1 MGHPGSRSAQL
12 HVSGRTAT
20 LAGPPRERARFQ
32 ALRLLGLVGTMLI
45 ALGAV
50 GGGALPVVDNPWFR
64 GPLGALMSPMMIA
77 SSSLVLVGTGCL
89 VAAWLCMAPFVG
101 ASAGPPRIVAPV
113 VLRTFIAWV
122 LPLMATTP
130 LFTQDIYS
138 YLANG
143 SIVRQGLDP
152 YSAGPVELLG
162 VDHHLARSVPF
173 IWAHSPSP
181 YGPVALGIAGAISSL
196 TGDSIFWGV
205 LDHRVV
211 SVAGIIAA
219 AWGIAALARRC
230 GVAVPAALW
239 LGVLNPLTVL
249 HLVGG
254 IHNEA
259 VMMGFVLVGFEVGLR
274 GIDALPRTRGWVL
287 VAASGVLLSCAGLV
301 KVSGFVGLG
310 FTGMAL
316 ARALRIDGRLRGP
329 AALGAAA
336 AVQAAALLATS
347 VAVSLGTGIGFGWVT
362 GQGGAASIRSW
373 LSLTTDIGVAG
384 GALGMLLGLGDHTG
398 AMLTVTRSAGLAVA
412 AAFMA
417 RMLWATYRGAIHPVG
432 GLGVATLVLVIL
444 FPVVHPW
451 YPLWAIL
458 PMAAWANRLFF
469 RASVAG
475 YSALVSFLV
484 LPRGLR
490 LQPPAIATIY
500 GCAIV
505 GFALLVACVWLV
517 FRVRGRAGSTL
528 KVHE

>member
-50 GGGALPVVDNPWFR
+50 GGGALPVVENPWFR

-101 ASAGPPRIVAPV
+101 ASAGPPRIDAPV

-122 LPLMATTP
+122 LPLMATAP

-211 SVAGIIAA
+211 SVAGILAA

-239 LGVLNPLTVL
+239 LDPVRFNFYYGSLTVFT
-249 HLVGG
+249 V
-254 IHNEA
+254 A
-259 VMMGFVLVGFEVGLR
+259 
-274 GIDALPRTRGWVL
+274 L
-287 VAASGVLLSCAGLV
+287 VATDLWWKRPERAAEWLPAGLLTGLAAAITLRPLIFAV
-301 KVSGFVGLG
+301 YFLLRKDTKAAAWMAGGFAVPTL
-310 FTGMAL
+310 
-316 ARALRIDGRLRGP
+316 I
-329 AALGAAA
+329 AAA
-336 AVQAAALLATS
+336 ARPEMSWRYFTDYLFHLDSRVALDQA
-347 VAVSLGTGIGFGWVT
+347 
-362 GQGGAASIRSW
+362 QN
-373 LSLTTDIGVAG
+373 LSLT
-384 GALGMLLGLGDHTG
+384 GAVKRFAPEASQQVLWLVL
-398 AMLTVTRSAGLAVA
+398 AAAVA
-412 AAFMA
+412 AALVWAAKAFVAAGEDAMA
-417 RMLWATYRGAIHPVG
+417 YVCLALVPLLCGPVSLPYSWAWMLPALVVVFEFAVRTRDEWMLLVGLLYLAFTTVFVPHSQFKNMDRIVDRDRVLGDWVMSSVVWGYRQTEREPRRH
-432 GLGVATLVLVIL
+432 
-444 FPVVHPW
+444 
-451 YPLWAIL
+451 
-458 PMAAWANRLFF
+458 ANRPIARPNQTLE
-469 RASVAG
+469 
-475 YSALVSFLV
+475 SA
-484 LPRGLR
+484 
-490 LQPPAIATIY
+490 
-500 GCAIV
+500 
-505 GFALLVACVWLV
+505 
-517 FRVRGRAGSTL
+517 
-528 KVHE
+528 